1 VARRGALPRSFFRRD
16 ADALARDLIGRV
28 LVRELDGERL
38 VLRIV
43 ETEAYLGAGDRASHA
58 FAGRRTERVRAM
70 YLDGGHAYVFFVY
83 GMHHCLNVVA
93 REAGVPQAVLL
104 RAGAAVE
111 GVERMATLRGLRR
124 APRPGELAGGPGRL
138 CRALAI
144 DRSFD
149 GADLSTGPISAPAT
163 SGSGPALR
171 SPTPRSPSG
180 RGSASTTPER
190 LPRGRCASRC
200 EAAGRS
206 PARGPTDPER

>member
-111 GVERMATLRGLRR
+111 GVERMAALRGLRR

-149 GADLSTGPISAPAT
+149 GADLRAGDLWLGPGTPVADAEVVV
-163 SGSGPALR
+163 GPRVGIDYA
-171 SPTPRSPSG
+171 G
-180 RGSASTTPER
+180 
-190 LPRGRCASRC
+190 
-200 EAAGRS
+200 EAAAWPLRFS
-206 PARGPTDPER
+206 VRGCREVSRPRPD